1 MPPPSLLH
9 KVSLEVEPFLFYKLS
24 ILLNSPKREINLHE
38 YFAVPQNFL
47 LMITKGLSHEIMIS
61 LSFVDIFDGK
71 LMFPFLNKLNISN
84 T

>member
-1 MPPPSLLH
+1 MPSQSLFH
-9 KVSLEVEPFLFYKLS
+9 NASLEVEPFLFYKLS
-24 ILLNSPKREINLHE
+24 ILLKSQKREIRLHE
-38 YFAVPQNFL
+38 HFAVPQNFL

-71 LMFPFLNKLNISN
+71 LGFHSLNKLNISN